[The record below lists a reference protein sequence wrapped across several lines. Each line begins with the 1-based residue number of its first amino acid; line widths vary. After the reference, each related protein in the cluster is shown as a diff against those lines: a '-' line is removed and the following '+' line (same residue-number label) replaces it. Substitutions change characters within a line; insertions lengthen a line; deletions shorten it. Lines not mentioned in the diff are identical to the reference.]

1 MKYSPD
7 YRNIVGAATNK
18 RTPIIPMYEHIIS
31 AKVLSE
37 IEGRNIFELGD
48 GTSSARK
55 EMYSRY
61 IDAIVRLG
69 YDAPPYEFCL
79 TSVLEGAGALNRSQG
94 TEGCIRDMDDFRSYS
109 WDRLFDAYVSRFGPM
124 LEDMSEVTN
133 QMGVKLIGGV
143 GNGLFEAVQD
153 LVGYENLCLMSY
165 DDPELYAM
173 LFDILGDVLYRV
185 WGWMLENY
193 GHLWAVCRFGDDLGF
208 KSATLLPPSDIKKH
222 LIPQYKRVI
231 ALIHSY
237 GKPFLLHSCGNTFAV
252 MDALIDEAGIDA
264 KHSNEDVIAPFD
276 EWVRRYKDRIGL
288 FGGIDV
294 DFLCTNDEDD
304 IRAYVKDLY
313 DRVKDLPGIA
323 LGSGNSIPDYMP
335 TENYL
340 AMVETI
346 REARVGQRAE
356 MFGV

>member
-7 YRNIVGAATNK
+7 YRNIAGAATNK
-18 RTPIIPMYEHIIS
+18 RTPVIPLYEHIIS
-31 AKVLSE
+31 AKILSE
-37 IEGRNIFELGD
+37 IEGRDIFEAGFD
-48 GTSSARK
+48 GSEARK
-55 EMYSRY
+55 ETYRRY
-61 IDAIVRLG
+61 IDAIVKLG

-79 TSVLEGAGALNRSQG
+79 TSVLEGAGALNRSEGKQ
-94 TEGCIRDMDDFRSYS
+94 GCIRDMDDFRSYP
-109 WDRLFDAYVSRFGPM
+109 WDGILDAYVSTFRPM
-124 LEDMSEVTN
+124 LEDLSEVVS

-153 LVGYENLCLMSY
+153 LVGYENLCLISY

-173 LFDILGDVLYRV
+173 LFETLGDIWYRI

-208 KSATLLPPSDIKKH
+208 KSSTLLPPSDITKH

-231 ALIHSY
+231 SLIHSH

-252 MDALIDEAGIDA
+252 MDDLIDEAGIDA
-264 KHSNEDVIAPFD
+264 KHSNEDAIAPFD
-276 EWVRRYKDRIGL
+276 EWIRRYKDRIAL
-288 FGGIDV
+288 FGGVDL
-294 DFLCTNDEDD
+294 DFLCTSDEDD

-313 DRVKDLPGIA
+313 DRVNDLPGIA

-346 REARVGQRAE
+346 REARDQ
-356 MFGV
+356 